1 VYRFDGKVAIVTG
14 AAGGMGRA
22 TSVAFGEAGASV
34 VAADV
39 STEGGKE
46 TVAAVEAAGGR
57 ATFVATDVSRAEEV
71 EAMVVTAVDAYGR
84 LDFAVNNAAVAPEF
98 LRLVDCDE
106 ESFDR
111 QIAINLKGV
120 FFGLKYELRQLLEQG
135 EGGSIVNISSVN
147 GIRPQL
153 NSCAYNA
160 AKAGVLALTRT
171 AAIEYARQGIRVNAV
186 CPGAIDTPMLQG
198 SIEDQGVDPAQ
209 VTKSLSL
216 LGRFGTATEI
226 ARAVLWLCSDES
238 SFSVGHAL
246 AVDGGYLSR

>member
-39 STEGGKE
+39 STDAGKE
-46 TVAAVEAAGGR
+46 TVAAVEEAGGR

-71 EAMVVTAVDAYGR
+71 EALVAAAVDTYGR

-135 EGGSIVNISSVN
+135 DGGSIVNISSVN

-160 AKAGVLALTRT
+160 AKAGVLALTKT
-171 AAIEYARQGIRVNAV
+171 AGIEYARHGIRVNAV
-186 CPGAIDTPMLQG
+186 CPGAIDTPMLMG
-198 SIEDQGVDPAQ
+198 SIEGQGVDPGQ
-209 VTKSLSL
+209 VARSLSL
-216 LGRFGTATEI
+216 LGRFGTANEI